1 MVSVLICFA
10 FTHLIEC
17 SDVTQIP
24 NFILSLSNSLFY
36 QQKLILKF
44 HFALSAIFDPQRETI
59 TGIYSHASHYSNNSI
74 VKSSGIFKH
83 YVTSWWRAPP
93 IYSVKIT
100 PDAY

>member
-17 SDVTQIP
+17 LDVTQFP
-24 NFILSLSNSLFY
+24 NIILSLSNSLFY

-59 TGIYSHASHYSNNSI
+59 TGI
-74 VKSSGIFKH
+74 
-83 YVTSWWRAPP
+83 
-93 IYSVKIT
+93 
-100 PDAY
+100 